1 MMKKETSL
9 LVKLARDTIAL
20 YLKSGQRLLPD
31 QDIVEEFNRPSGTF
45 VSIKKRGQLRGC
57 IGTFGPTTPN
67 IAEEVVSNAISAA
80 TRDPRFPPIA
90 ESELDDLD
98 ISVDVLTSPEKVKSK
113 EELDPKRYGLIVQSG
128 HRKGLLLPDL
138 EGVNTVEEQI
148 AICRQKG
155 GISPYDPVEL
165 FRFEVVR
172 HR

>member
-1 MMKKETSL
+1 MGDNSSP

-20 YLKSGQRLLPD
+20 YLKSGQRLIPG
-31 QDIVEEFNRPSGTF
+31 QNIIEEFSSPSGTF
-45 VSIKKRGQLRGC
+45 VSIKKEGRLRGC
-57 IGTFGPTTPN
+57 IGTFGPTKEN

-80 TRDPRFPPIA
+80 TKDPRFPPIT
-90 ESELDDLD
+90 ESELDGLD

-113 EELDPKRYGLIVQSG
+113 EELDPKRYGLIVKSG
-128 HRKGLLLPDL
+128 YRRGLLLPDL

-148 AICRQKG
+148 SICRQKG
-155 GISPYDPVEL
+155 GIDPYEPIEL